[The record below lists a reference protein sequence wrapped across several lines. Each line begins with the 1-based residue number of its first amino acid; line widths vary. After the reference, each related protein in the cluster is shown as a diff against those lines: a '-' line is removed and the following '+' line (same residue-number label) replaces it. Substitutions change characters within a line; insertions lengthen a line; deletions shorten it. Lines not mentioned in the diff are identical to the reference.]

1 MKKQV
6 LDIFARD
13 GYRIWSDGPYGS
25 SVFYK
30 YQNEGFG
37 IVLVIEE
44 QNLLKEEQI
53 YYMQQSVT
61 ELFYHPQGRLNDFPD
76 GFPVYQVEMLT
87 ILLTDR
93 EETGRR
99 LCSSGKNIWVYSEKE
114 NRLFIY
120 ENQPGDFYGLRA
132 KLEGL
137 RMGKAGGWIKSE
149 KKIGKIPYMT
159 IVIVAINVI
168 VHLIMS
174 AGGATENALYMA
186 SNGAMYPDFLT
197 YNHQWWRIITSMF
210 LHFNITHLMN
220 NMIIFYCIGSR
231 FENVIGHW
239 KMPVTYLISGVGG
252 GLLSYAIMMITGD
265 YAVSAGASGAV
276 FGMIGGLLWIV
287 ISQKGNVEGMTTRGM
302 GVMLILSLYFGFTTA
317 GVDNWCHIGG
327 LLCGFFM
334 AMILYRRR
342 EC

>member
-1 MKKQV
+1 
-6 LDIFARD
+6 
-13 GYRIWSDGPYGS
+13 
-25 SVFYK
+25 
-30 YQNEGFG
+30 
-37 IVLVIEE
+37 
-44 QNLLKEEQI
+44 
-53 YYMQQSVT
+53 
-61 ELFYHPQGRLNDFPD
+61 
-76 GFPVYQVEMLT
+76 
-87 ILLTDR
+87 
-93 EETGRR
+93 
-99 LCSSGKNIWVYSEKE
+99 
-114 NRLFIY
+114 
-120 ENQPGDFYGLRA
+120 
-132 KLEGL
+132 
-137 RMGKAGGWIKSE
+137 
-149 KKIGKIPYMT
+149 MT

-197 YNHQWWRIITSMF
+197 YNHQWRRIITSMF

-287 ISQKGNVEGMTTRGM
+287 ICQKGNVEGMTTRGM

-334 AMILYRRR
+334 AMILHRRR
-342 EC
+342 E